1 MTFSFNDLLGI
12 PGKSKKSKIAERNIL
27 ICEKNLALARA
38 SEDVLAIRKAQENL
52 LKTRAML

>member
-1 MTFSFNDLLGI
+1 MAFNFNDLLGI
-12 PGKSKKSKIAERNIL
+12 PSKSKKATIAERNIL
-27 ICEKNLALARA
+27 ICERNLALARA

>member
-1 MTFSFNDLLGI
+1 MAFSFNDLLGI
-12 PGKSKKSKIAERNIL
+12 SGKSKKTIIAERNIL
-27 ICEKNLALARA
+27 ICERNLALARA

>member
-12 PGKSKKSKIAERNIL
+12 PGKSKKSKIAGRNIL